1 MGKASMHWHSWDT
14 AGWMKEHT
22 VAEEHF
28 INILNLP
35 PVIQSS
41 DSLAHHQMHVC
52 FSRHIV
58 KPSANQRP
66 KHHCFVLKKPNKP
79 VVRNFRKKVKESNYM
94 NAHALKTD
102 SKRMK

>member
-52 FSRHIV
+52 
-58 KPSANQRP
+58 
-66 KHHCFVLKKPNKP
+66 
-79 VVRNFRKKVKESNYM
+79 
-94 NAHALKTD
+94 
-102 SKRMK
+102 